1 MLDLKIHTFL
11 TLCQVMNYRKTAELC
26 NMTQPAVTQH
36 IHGLERLYG
45 VKLFR
50 YNGRTLTKTAECLQ
64 LEQHAQTVVY
74 NEMEFRQQL
83 IPKHKRKLAIGATKT
98 IGEYVIDDLL
108 LYLLDDNTLDLE
120 IIVEN
125 THVLLQM
132 LNNLELDFVMLEGH
146 FDKTHFGYHPMR
158 QEELVGI
165 CAIDHPFAN
174 RIITME
180 EVFSQHLFLREAGS
194 GTRSVF
200 ETHLLQ
206 HNLTLQHF
214 PSKTILSSFKL
225 IEHGVALGRG
235 ISFVYQTIATKNRKL
250 ATFFLE
256 NGRISHEFNYVFL
269 KGGAIHEFIETL
281 PL

>member
-1 MLDLKIHTFL
+1 MLDVKIHTFL
-11 TLCQVMNYRKTAELC
+11 TLCQVMNYRKTAEVC

-36 IHGLERLYG
+36 IHGLESLYG

-50 YNGRTLTKTAECLQ
+50 YNGRVLTKTPECLR
-64 LEQHAQTVVY
+64 LEQHAQAVVY
-74 NEMEFRQQL
+74 NETAFQQGL
-83 IPKHKRKLAIGATKT
+83 IPNQKRRLAIGATKT
-98 IGEYVIDDLL
+98 IGEYVLDDLL
-108 LYLLDDNTLDLE
+108 LYLLDDTSLELE

-146 FDKTHFGYHPMR
+146 FDKTHYGYRHMR

-165 CAIDHPFAN
+165 CAVDHPFAN
-174 RIITME
+174 RTITMGE
-180 EVFSQHLFLREAGS
+180 LFSQHLFLREAGS

-214 PSKTILSSFKL
+214 PSKTVLSSFKL
-225 IEHGVALGRG
+225 IEHVVALGRG
-235 ISFVYQTIATKNRKL
+235 ISFVYQTIAIKNDDL
-250 ATFFLE
+250 ATFRLE
-256 NGRISHEFNYVFL
+256 QGNISHEFNYVFL
-269 KGGAIHEFIETL
+269 KDGAIRNFIDTL